1 MSHLSVSSHAPVRP
15 SLSAPP
21 PRADMR
27 PGAPAARMHADGL
40 TLSASAA
47 VMSSGEA
54 LQALALLRRLA
65 EHGGGSLT
73 GDQGEQLTPQEAVER
88 LANGL
93 EVVARVP
100 AAGSARSTSALF
112 FSLEDVKPLSSKLE
126 SA

>member
-15 SLSAPP
+15 SLSAPA
-21 PRADMR
+21 PRADQR
-27 PGAPAARMHADGL
+27 PGAPSARMRSDGL
-40 TLSASAA
+40 SLSASAS
-47 VMSSGEA
+47 VLSSGEA

-65 EHGGGSLT
+65 EHGGGILKC
-73 GDQGEQLTPQEAVER
+73 DQGEQLSPQEAVER

-93 EVVARVP
+93 EVVAKVP
-100 AAGSARSTSALF
+100 ASGTARSSSALL